1 MAFELNEFGKIDG
14 RICYKFKFKSVF
26 KYVSYSVFKSVMK
39 FCLALLGARTSPSR
53 ADRVSQSGRGLNE
66 KKER

>member
-1 MAFELNEFGKIDG
+1 MNLVQIDG

-53 ADRVSQSGRGLNE
+53 AHRVIGWTESVRAAGG
-66 KKER
+66 